1 MNRLRLLLDSLTQ
14 PVTKRCSIS
23 VCKRHSSL
31 SLSSE
36 VREQIQL
43 CSINSL
49 HRRWKL
55 GGCNLLCLCHCH
67 PLSLIFYIGFE

>member
-43 CSINSL
+43 CSVNRL

-55 GGCNLLCLCHCH
+55 EAVTYC
-67 PLSLIFYIGFE
+67 IFAAATTVSYILYRL